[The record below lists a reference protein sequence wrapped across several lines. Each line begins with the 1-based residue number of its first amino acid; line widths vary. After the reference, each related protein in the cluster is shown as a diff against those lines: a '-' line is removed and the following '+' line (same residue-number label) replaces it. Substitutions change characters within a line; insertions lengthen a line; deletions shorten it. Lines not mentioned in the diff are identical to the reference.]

1 MHMHSIKYGIK
12 EAKQVQAAVH
22 VSFCQRKTSN
32 TKKKIDGINQTKL
45 SPEANNYARCK
56 WTDTV

>member
-1 MHMHSIKYGIK
+1 MHSIKYGIK

-56 WTDTV
+56 